1 MIRLSPAQRA
11 HLVAD
16 IERRLGQCVPWS
28 RKLRYQTELNIQAS
42 TYPITRLFPEVAPS
56 DAPAGDLQKGEY
68 IDSPGGRFRY
78 VIRLHRRGR
87 LMETW
92 FNQLRGSVVFDDD
105 VEIPV
110 LYEKR
115 ADGQW
120 GMYPWMSLTPAELLT
135 LRPGTKLARGRTVIA
150 GLGLAHQLIEVGK
163 RQAVTEITV
172 VERSSELCDLIM
184 PRAMVLL
191 AASGKPKV
199 KVIVGDA
206 FKILPTLEADV
217 ALVDVFPEYG
227 NNHAATAQLA
237 RACKKIGK
245 VWGWGGSDD
254 DP

>member
-56 DAPAGDLQKGEY
+56 DAPAGELREGEY

-78 VIRLHRRGR
+78 VLRLHRRGR

-105 VEIPV
+105 VELPV

-115 ADGQW
+115 ADGNW

-135 LRPGTKLARGRTVIA
+135 LRPGTKLARGHTVIA

-163 RQAVTEITV
+163 RTAVTSITV

-191 AASGKPKV
+191 AAAGKPKV

-206 FKILPTLEADV
+206 FKVLPTLEADV